1 MKGHAAMLAA
11 NSMWG
16 LMAPLAKFVMIGG
29 AVSSLVMTDLRVFG
43 AMVLFWI
50 FSFFQKPEHVGHK
63 DLMKLFVASLLAI
76 VFNQG
81 SYIFG
86 VGLTSPVDASIITTS
101 MPLIAMILAAI
112 FLKEP
117 ITGRKIL
124 GIAVGASGALL
135 LILGSSQAA
144 ASSASKG
151 DNPLLGDVFVLLAQC
166 SYAFYFVLF
175 KNFVAKYS
183 AVTVMKWMFTYAFI
197 CLLPF
202 SYNSLLSTDWLSLDG
217 ARIASILFVVVGAT
231 FLSYILIIVGQKN
244 LRPTVAGMYNYIQ
257 PLVATIVAICWGMDS
272 FNLTKMLSVVMIF
285 GGVWLVTS
293 SKSRAQ
299 GFQVA
304 LDGHRGGRHLG
315 HDVHFDPCADRERT
329 YAAGDFPVALP
340 HSLRGYLVHFAS
352 NIALPHVARR
362 RLDAVGGRDGRFALF
377 SDGEYRPRS
386 DAYHKCGFYCL

>member
-1 MKGHAAMLAA
+1 MDTAKLKGHASMLAA

-43 AMVLFWI
+43 AMILFWI

-86 VGLTSPVDASIITTS
+86 VGMTSPVDASIITTS

-117 ITGRKIL
+117 ITGKKIL

-135 LILGSSQAA
+135 LILGSSQA
-144 ASSASKG
+144 SGTTVKG

-175 KNFVAKYS
+175 KNFVTKYS

-202 SYNSLLSTDWLSLDG
+202 SYSSLLATDWLALDG

-272 FNLTKMLSVVMIF
+272 FNLTKVLSVVMIF

-293 SKSRAQ
+293 SRSRAEME
-299 GFQVA
+299 A
-304 LDGHRGGRHLG
+304 YK
-315 HDVHFDPCADRERT
+315 ASK
-329 YAAGDFPVALP
+329 GDKGVEKA
-340 HSLRGYLVHFAS
+340 
-352 NIALPHVARR
+352 
-362 RLDAVGGRDGRFALF
+362 
-377 SDGEYRPRS
+377 E
-386 DAYHKCGFYCL
+386 

>member
-1 MKGHAAMLAA
+1 MDTAKLKGHASMLAA

-43 AMVLFWI
+43 AMILFWI

-86 VGLTSPVDASIITTS
+86 VGMTSPVDASIITTS
-101 MPLIAMILAAI
+101 MPLIAMILASI

-117 ITGRKIL
+117 ITGKKIL

-135 LILGSSQAA
+135 LILGSSQA
-144 ASSASKG
+144 SGTTVKG

-175 KNFVAKYS
+175 KNFVTKYS

-202 SYNSLLSTDWLSLDG
+202 SYSSLLATDWLALDG

-272 FNLTKMLSVVMIF
+272 FNLTKVLSVVMIF

-293 SKSRAQ
+293 SRSRAEME
-299 GFQVA
+299 A
-304 LDGHRGGRHLG
+304 
-315 HDVHFDPCADRERT
+315 
-329 YAAGDFPVALP
+329 YKAAKGDKGVEKA
-340 HSLRGYLVHFAS
+340 
-352 NIALPHVARR
+352 
-362 RLDAVGGRDGRFALF
+362 
-377 SDGEYRPRS
+377 E
-386 DAYHKCGFYCL
+386 

>member
-1 MKGHAAMLAA
+1 MDTAKMKGHVAMLAA

-16 LMAPLAKFVMIGG
+16 LMAPLAKFVMVGG

-43 AMVLFWI
+43 AMILFWI

-86 VGLTSPVDASIITTS
+86 VGMTSPVDASIITTS

-117 ITGRKIL
+117 ITGKKIL

-135 LILGSSQAA
+135 LILGSSQA
-144 ASSASKG
+144 SGTTVKG

-175 KNFVAKYS
+175 KNFVTKYS

-202 SYNSLLSTDWLSLDG
+202 SYSSLLATDWLALDG

-272 FNLTKMLSVVMIF
+272 FNLTKVLSVVMIF

-293 SKSRAQ
+293 SRSRAEME
-299 GFQVA
+299 A
-304 LDGHRGGRHLG
+304 
-315 HDVHFDPCADRERT
+315 
-329 YAAGDFPVALP
+329 YKAAKGDKGVEKA
-340 HSLRGYLVHFAS
+340 
-352 NIALPHVARR
+352 
-362 RLDAVGGRDGRFALF
+362 
-377 SDGEYRPRS
+377 E
-386 DAYHKCGFYCL
+386 